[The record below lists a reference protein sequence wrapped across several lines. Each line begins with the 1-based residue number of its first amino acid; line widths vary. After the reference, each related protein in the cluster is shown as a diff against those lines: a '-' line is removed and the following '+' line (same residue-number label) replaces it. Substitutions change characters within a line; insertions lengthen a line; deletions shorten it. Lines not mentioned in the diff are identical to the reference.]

1 MKKIKVAIN
10 GFGRIGRVT
19 YRAMMNRDDME
30 IVALNDLT
38 DAKFLA
44 HLLKNDS
51 VHGRLDVDIH
61 AEDDHIVVGDKKIK
75 VYSEKDPENL
85 PWKELE
91 VDVVIEST
99 GIFLTRE
106 GAEKHITAGAKKVI
120 LSAPAK
126 SEDIQFVVLGVNDQ
140 VLESG
145 DNIIS
150 NASCTTNCVAPLV
163 KVLNE
168 NWGIE
173 TGFLTTTHAYTADQN
188 LQDAPHK
195 KDMRRARA
203 AAENIVPTSTGAAK
217 AVGKIFPELKGNL
230 GGSAMRVPVPDGSIT
245 ELTVL
250 LKAEVSEKEINDAF
264 KKAAEN
270 DLKGILEYS
279 EEPLVSTDIIGN
291 RYSSI
296 FDSQLTSVNGER
308 GKLVKVISWY
318 DNEAGY
324 SNRLVDLV
332 ERVMR

>member
-106 GAEKHITAGAKKVI
+106 GADKHIKAGAKKVI

-173 TGFLTTTHAYTADQN
+173 TGFLTTTHAYTSDQN
-188 LQDAPHK
+188 LHDAPHK

-230 GGSAMRVPVPDGSIT
+230 GGSAMRVPVADGSIT

-264 KKAAEN
+264 KKASES

-332 ERVMR
+332 ERLMK